1 MDKVCVEF
9 YELKISTIP
18 IRNKNN
24 LAPPYEYAPI
34 KPVFESLKNNL
45 NEAYKTNKD
54 DVELKISDKYWIG
67 KGRYSTSIQFLE
79 VSQNYIKLAI
89 SCFDKEA
96 PDRTLHH
103 IENEQEEV
111 QTRGD
116 LQAEKVICHC
126 VIKFTNNSRIAT
138 LAVERVNKFPVSV
151 IAQYMNALLIKLKA
165 FNRKINDTNGVFCAD
180 NADGFRDDKG
190 QPIKVWF
197 KLKPTLEPL
206 IGDELIN
213 AVIEGRLNAVKVSSW
228 TNSGFDD
235 PNHDFSKAQE
245 DLIFSVKSVPEG
257 VNESVVREYLA
268 RIIGNVKGERKVEYN
283 SKTSL
288 ILEHEQTGNPQVCQV
303 EESADGGIS
312 SFSEKFIRRK
322 YFDPSNKKQRGVG
335 NTTHNNLFFE
345 TIKNLMDD

>member
-1 MDKVCVEF
+1 MDRVCVEF

-34 KPVFESLKNNL
+34 KPVFESLESNL
-45 NEAYKTNKD
+45 NEVYKTNED

-79 VSQNYIKLAI
+79 ISQHYIKLAI

-126 VIKFTNNSRIAT
+126 VIKFTDNSRIAT
-138 LAVERVNKFPVSV
+138 LAIERVNKFPVSI
-151 IAQYMNALLIKLKA
+151 IAKYINALLIRLKA
-165 FNRKINDTNGVFCAD
+165 FDRKINDTNGVFCAD
-180 NADGFRDDKG
+180 NADGFRDNEG
-190 QPIKVWF
+190 QPLKLWF

-213 AVIEGRLNAVKVSSW
+213 AVIDGRLSAVKVSSW
-228 TNSGFDD
+228 SNSGFDD
-235 PNHDFSKAQE
+235 PNNDFSKEKE
-245 DLIFSVKSVPEG
+245 DLIFSVQSVPDGSQE
-257 VNESVVREYLA
+257 NIVRGYL
-268 RIIGNVKGERKVEYN
+268 RRVIEVVKGNRRVEYN

-288 ILEHEQTGNPQVCQV
+288 ILEHEQTGKPQVCQV
-303 EESADGGIS
+303 EESADGGIT

-322 YFDPSNKKQRGVG
+322 YFDPSNKRQRGVG